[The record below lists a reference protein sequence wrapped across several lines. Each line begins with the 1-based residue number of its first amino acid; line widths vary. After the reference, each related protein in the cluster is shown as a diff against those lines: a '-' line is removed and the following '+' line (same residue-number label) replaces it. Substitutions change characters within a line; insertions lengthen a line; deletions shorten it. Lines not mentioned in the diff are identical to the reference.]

1 MFRPTEFSY
10 EIEVLVDTFIIR
22 WGVRHDVAK
31 KLARCSPEIQWQVI
45 SSKAPRRVHNPNGFV
60 MGRIARAINTF
71 RDLPLS
77 HGCSAGS
84 SDQPIRDASNPKK
97 GHKSRQNSPVRSSA
111 RVILIQA
118 KSLDMVEVSE
128 S

>member
-1 MFRPTEFSY
+1 MFRPSEFSI
-10 EIEVLVDTFIIR
+10 EIEAVVDTFIIR

-31 KLARCSPEIQWQVI
+31 KLARCSPEIQLQII

-60 MGRIARAINTF
+60 IGRIARAISTF

-97 GHKSRQNSPVRSSA
+97 GHKSP
-111 RVILIQA
+111 
-118 KSLDMVEVSE
+118 
-128 S
+128 